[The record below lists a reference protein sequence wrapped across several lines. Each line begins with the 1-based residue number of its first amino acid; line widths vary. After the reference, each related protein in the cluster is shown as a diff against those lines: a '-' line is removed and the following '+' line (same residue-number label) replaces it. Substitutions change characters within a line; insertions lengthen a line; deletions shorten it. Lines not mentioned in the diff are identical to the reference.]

1 MADKNSSKNNFIMQA
16 GILAAAG
23 IISRIIGLL
32 YRGPL
37 QSVIGNLGL
46 GYYQSAYNYYTI
58 ILLISSYS
66 IPSAI
71 SKAIAQ
77 KLGEKEYRNAH
88 RLFHGAMIYVL
99 VVGGIAS
106 LFLFFGAGLFVSGA
120 AVTVL
125 RTFAPT
131 IFVYGILGVLRGYFQ
146 AHKSMAQTSVS
157 QILEQIAN
165 AVVSVGAAY
174 LLIQMFMGTMEVP
187 TDQAGQVMRATYGAV
202 GSALGTGVGVLVA
215 LLFMAGVYAL
225 NRGMILRRVRY
236 DRHTHVDSYGQIFK
250 TITMVVTPFILSTA
264 VYNLSS
270 TVNNSIYTK
279 WYPSLRNLD
288 TVSIYE
294 KYGIFSGQS
303 LTMSNIPIA
312 FASAMASAMIPS
324 VAQLMAARDVKG
336 AREKIG
342 LAVKTTMVI
351 SIPCAVGLFVLAKP
365 VISLLF
371 TNKTA
376 EELNLAAAL
385 LMTLSLSVIF
395 YALSTL
401 NSSILQGLGKV
412 NTPIINAG
420 ISLVV
425 QTVAA
430 VLLLMFTR
438 LDLYSIAIA
447 NTLYSGMM
455 CVLNQWAVR
464 RAVGYRQEIVK
475 TFVIP
480 AFASAFMGAAAWAIY
495 EGLYMVTKS
504 MRISVIP
511 AIVIAAVVYF
521 VMLILMRGI
530 TEQEAS
536 QLPEGISVSEGSEE
550 VPIIEIMRSDDS
562 YDALGEETVKRIST
576 ERSLPHD
583 NVIVEGRFL
592 RTWGVD
598 IRSMLIKPRGDRES
612 GAQRGKET
620 K

>member
-99 VVGGIAS
+99 MVGGIAS

-187 TDQAGQVMRATYGAV
+187 ADQAGQVMRATYGAV

-225 NRGMILRRVRY
+225 NRGMILRRVQR
-236 DRHTHVDSYGQIFK
+236 DRHEHVDSYGQIFK
-250 TITMVVTPFILSTA
+250 TITLVVTPVILSTA

-530 TEQEAS
+530 TEQE
-536 QLPEGISVSEGSEE
+536 L
-550 VPIIEIMRSDDS
+550 RSFPKG
-562 YDALGEETVKRIST
+562 YLLVKVAKKCR
-576 ERSLPHD
+576 L
-583 NVIVEGRFL
+583 L
-592 RTWGVD
+592 R
-598 IRSMLIKPRGDRES
+598 
-612 GAQRGKET
+612 
-620 K
+620 

>member
-187 TDQAGQVMRATYGAV
+187 ADQAGQVMRATYGAV

-225 NRGMILRRVRY
+225 NRGMILRRVQR
-236 DRHTHVDSYGQIFK
+236 DRHEHVDSYGQIFK
-250 TITMVVTPFILSTA
+250 TITLVGTPLILSTA

-430 VLLLMFTR
+430 VLLLMFTS

-480 AFASAFMGAAAWAIY
+480 VFASAFMGAAAWAIY

-530 TEQEAS
+530 TEQE
-536 QLPEGISVSEGSEE
+536 L
-550 VPIIEIMRSDDS
+550 RSFPKG
-562 YDALGEETVKRIST
+562 YLLVKVAKKCR
-576 ERSLPHD
+576 L
-583 NVIVEGRFL
+583 L
-592 RTWGVD
+592 R
-598 IRSMLIKPRGDRES
+598 
-612 GAQRGKET
+612 
-620 K
+620 

>member
-187 TDQAGQVMRATYGAV
+187 ADQAGQVMRATYGAV

-225 NRGMILRRVRY
+225 NRGMILRRVQR
-236 DRHTHVDSYGQIFK
+236 DRHEHVDSYGQIFK
-250 TITMVVTPFILSTA
+250 TITLVTPFILSTA

-430 VLLLMFTR
+430 VLLLMFTS

-464 RAVGYRQEIVK
+464 RAVGYRQEIVR

-530 TEQEAS
+530 TEQE
-536 QLPEGISVSEGSEE
+536 L
-550 VPIIEIMRSDDS
+550 RSFPKG
-562 YDALGEETVKRIST
+562 YLLVKVAKKCR
-576 ERSLPHD
+576 L
-583 NVIVEGRFL
+583 L
-592 RTWGVD
+592 R
-598 IRSMLIKPRGDRES
+598 
-612 GAQRGKET
+612 
-620 K
+620 

>member
-187 TDQAGQVMRATYGAV
+187 ADQAGQVVRATYGAV

-225 NRGMILRRVRY
+225 NRGMILRRVQR
-236 DRHTHVDSYGQIFK
+236 DRHEHVDSYGQILK
-250 TITMVVTPFILSTA
+250 TITLVVTPFILSTA

-430 VLLLMFTR
+430 VLLLMFTS

-511 AIVIAAVVYF
+511 AIMIAAVVYF

-530 TEQEAS
+530 TEQE
-536 QLPEGISVSEGSEE
+536 L
-550 VPIIEIMRSDDS
+550 RSFPKG
-562 YDALGEETVKRIST
+562 YLLVKVAKKCR
-576 ERSLPHD
+576 L
-583 NVIVEGRFL
+583 L
-592 RTWGVD
+592 R
-598 IRSMLIKPRGDRES
+598 
-612 GAQRGKET
+612 
-620 K
+620 